1 MNTNILLAVIT
12 LLVLVIGANHFLRP
26 EIIQTQN
33 SHNPQDSMTIIEAR
47 TLSKVSSKKALGPS
61 VTVQLTNS
69 IQEEDQPIK
78 LNSQAISSLEFARL
92 NGDSRSPPI
101 QHRVLNQRANSQQLN
116 DPDQYSNYQA
126 NKKTQLVRHYVE
138 AAQPKID
145 RLKEQ
150 VKQAKEKGLPPEQ
163 LAEGEEKIKKLE
175 EMVEQ
180 LKLQYPEALSKETLS
195 PEAQASN

>member
-12 LLVLVIGANHFLRP
+12 LLVLVIGANHFFRP
-26 EIIQTQN
+26 EIIQTQSN
-33 SHNPQDSMTIIEAR
+33 HNQQGEITIIEAKSLR
-47 TLSKVSSKKALGPS
+47 QVTPQKNLPPS
-61 VTVQLTNS
+61 VSVQLTNS

-92 NGDSRSPPI
+92 NGDNRSPPI

-126 NKKTQLVRHYVE
+126 NKKKQLVRHYVE

-150 VKQAKEKGLPPEQ
+150 VKKAKEKGLPPEQ

-180 LKLQYPEALSKETLS
+180 LKLQYPEVLSKQTLS
-195 PEAQASN
+195 SGAQASN